1 MLQGVT
7 CDLVEA
13 VNECETLIRVFEN
26 ERNDPMV
33 YNSLYDEAVELAD
46 QFEPPTPVKTY
57 DNWATA

>member
-1 MLQGVT
+1 MLQGVS

-46 QFEPPTPVKTY
+46 QFEPPPPPRQ
-57 DNWATA
+57 NL

>member
-46 QFEPPTPVKTY
+46 QFDPPPVKTY